1 MRSSV
6 SSMRSRR
13 GLDPG
18 LTVGIAASLLFH
30 VAAIGAVA
38 MVRFD
43 VISPPILVELV
54 ELTAPA
60 PVPSPVQP
68 AKPAKAAPSAE
79 PERAAPAVPE
89 PPVVPDRAE
98 PRVSVA
104 ISAAALPEHVI
115 APRVVRR
122 ASEEPPA
129 LPVSQDHR
137 ARPVAAASARPE
149 RPAAERSE
157 ETLFPALSPDTVALP
172 EKVERRPTLLAAD
185 PTRTPEQPSL
195 ASAEPAPP
203 ARPIVEPPVVERS
216 AEPHLTTL
224 LSSRTSEMEAPV
236 IPSVSSTPSP
246 AAARPTPELAGDQLL
261 AALPRGG
268 NSGAFIAPRLTAP
281 KKPRYPEAARQAG
294 IEGTVLVKAFVL
306 ADGSVREARVERSAG
321 NAALDSAA
329 LRTIRESR
337 FTPAHRGGK
346 PVPVW
351 VEVPIDFRLER

>member
-1 MRSSV
+1 
-6 SSMRSRR
+6 MRSRR

-18 LTVGIAASLLFH
+18 LAVGLAGSLLFH

-43 VISPPILVELV
+43 VTSAPIQVELV

-60 PVPSPVQP
+60 PVPSRIQT
-68 AKPAKAAPSAE
+68 AKPAKA
-79 PERAAPAVPE
+79 ERAAPAVPE
-89 PPVVPDRAE
+89 PPVVPARAE

-104 ISAAALPEHVI
+104 VSAAALPEHVI
-115 APRVVRR
+115 APPVARR

-137 ARPVAAASARPE
+137 ARPVAGAASGRPE

-157 ETLFPALSPDTVALP
+157 ETLLPALSPETVALP
-172 EKVERRPTLLAAD
+172 EKAERRPTLLAAD

-195 ASAEPAPP
+195 ASTEPLPP
-203 ARPIVEPPVVERS
+203 ARPIVEPPVALGQVDRS

-224 LSSRTSEMEAPV
+224 LSSRTPEMGA
-236 IPSVSSTPSP
+236 S
-246 AAARPTPELAGDQLL
+246 GDQLL

-268 NSGAFIAPRLTAP
+268 DSGAFIAPRLTAP

-306 ADGSVREARVERSAG
+306 ADGSVREAQVERSAG

-337 FTPAHRGGK
+337 FIPAQRGGR

-351 VEVPIDFRLER
+351 VEVPVDFRLER